1 MTTYPVSIDDT
12 VTPKGE
18 DQMETGDGGP
28 IRVVVVDDHPIL
40 RNGVTRLLQEEP
52 GIEVVGEA
60 ENAEDALLRV
70 ERFRP
75 DVVLID
81 IDMPGMGGIEGT
93 RRILDRH
100 PNTRVVILSM
110 HAEPGMAKHA
120 FDAGACGYVVKTAA
134 DTELVTAITTVAGG
148 GRYVNASMGAA
159 LASPEPVSP
168 IADLT
173 EREVEVLRMIA
184 LGHSNQE
191 IAATLYLSVRTVE
204 THRAHILRK
213 LGLQTRAD
221 MVRVALESGLLDLP
235 PATTTS

>member
-1 MTTYPVSIDDT
+1 MTTYPVDIDGTDAA
-12 VTPKGE
+12 KGE
-18 DQMETGDGGP
+18 DQMETGDITP

-40 RNGVTRLLQEEP
+40 RNGVTRLLQESP
-52 GIEVVGEA
+52 GIDVVGEA
-60 ENAEDALLRV
+60 ESAEDALLRV

-93 RRILDRH
+93 RRILERH
-100 PNTRVVILSM
+100 PTTRVVILSM

-134 DTELVTAITTVAGG
+134 DAELVMAITAVADG
-148 GRYVNASMGAA
+148 GRYVNSSMGAA
-159 LASPEPVSP
+159 LASPEPLSP

-173 EREVEVLRMIA
+173 DREVEVLRMIA

-191 IAATLYLSVRTVE
+191 IASTLYLSVRTVE

-221 MVRVALESGLLDLP
+221 MVRVALECGLLEAS
-235 PATTTS
+235 PAPTD